1 MNEVKSQ
8 VQQFY
13 NEIGWQQSSEGFYQ
27 NTRYE
32 DLRPVSREYI
42 HNCHLRVTR
51 HLKPQG
57 RILLDAGSG
66 PIQYP
71 EYLEYSEYYRYRV
84 CVDLSFV
91 ALQEARK
98 RVGHH
103 GLCVVADVTNL
114 PFKENAFDGIIS
126 LHTFHHLP
134 PGGQPRAYQELYRVL
149 APECT
154 AVVVNGWN
162 TPPLSQILELPLQL
176 RRGLRRLYRSMKNKL
191 IHNAQD
197 AAPPKATFVHKNSAL
212 QLKNDLGQDFPMEIW
227 VWRSISVRF
236 LRTFIHAHLGGRMFL
251 RILYQLEERFPHF
264 FGIYGQYPLIVV
276 TKNRQATGKQLTVK
290 PGSVIGYE

>member
-1 MNEVKSQ
+1 MNEVKYQ

-13 NEIGWQQSSEGFYQ
+13 DEIGWQQGSEGFYQ
-27 NTRYE
+27 NARYE

-42 HNCHLRVTR
+42 HNCHMRVTR
-51 HLKPQG
+51 YLKPQG

-126 LHTFHHLP
+126 LHTIHHLP
-134 PGGQPRAYQELYRVL
+134 PGGQPRAHRPYLKFLNCLCSCVGVCAVYIVL
-149 APECT
+149 
-154 AVVVNGWN
+154 
-162 TPPLSQILELPLQL
+162 
-176 RRGLRRLYRSMKNKL
+176 
-191 IHNAQD
+191 
-197 AAPPKATFVHKNSAL
+197 
-212 QLKNDLGQDFPMEIW
+212 
-227 VWRSISVRF
+227 
-236 LRTFIHAHLGGRMFL
+236 
-251 RILYQLEERFPHF
+251 
-264 FGIYGQYPLIVV
+264 
-276 TKNRQATGKQLTVK
+276 
-290 PGSVIGYE
+290 